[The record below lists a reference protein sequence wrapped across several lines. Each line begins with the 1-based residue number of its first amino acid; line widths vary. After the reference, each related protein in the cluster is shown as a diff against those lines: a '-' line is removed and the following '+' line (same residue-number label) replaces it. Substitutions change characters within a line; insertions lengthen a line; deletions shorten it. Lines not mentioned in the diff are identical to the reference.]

1 MSARHLRRRRRS
13 SAEAGVSLIEVL
25 CAITLFAL
33 IAAGTAALTAQ
44 SMRHTIANRHAGSA
58 ALLAQW
64 KLEELR
70 GRQYDDITTHTESS
84 SMSGQAYTITA
95 TVTDNQPAANMKS
108 LVITVSWTG
117 PEGSR
122 EHEIQTIFTSL
133 RG

>member
-1 MSARHLRRRRRS
+1 MRAPRHRPRRRR
-13 SAEAGVSLIEVL
+13 AEAGASLIEVL

-44 SMRHTIANRHAGSA
+44 SMRHTVANRHASAA

-70 GRQYDDITTHTESS
+70 GRDYGDIVTHTESS
-84 SMSGQAYTITA
+84 SMSGQAYTVTT
-95 TVTDNQPAANMKS
+95 TVSDDDPAANMKR
-108 LVITVSWTG
+108 LVISVGWTG
-117 PEGSR
+117 PEGTR
-122 EHEIQTIFTSL
+122 EHEIETIFTSL

>member
-1 MSARHLRRRRRS
+1 MSASRPLQRRVR
-13 SAEAGVSLIEVL
+13 SAEAGASLIEVL

-70 GRQYDDITTHTESS
+70 GRAYDDITSHSESS
-84 SMSGQAYTITA
+84 SMSGQDYTVTA
-95 TVTDNQPAANMKS
+95 TVTDNQPAANMKR
-108 LVITVSWTG
+108 LVITVDWTG
-117 PEGSR
+117 PEGTRS
-122 EHEIQTIFTSL
+122 HEIETIFTSL